1 MAAVVKGLTTEPDL
15 HLYLVQDDPSLQVL
29 AVLQAGATPDWEAY
43 GQQPSVTTPVLVRYY
58 QARER

>member
-15 HLYLVQDDPSLQVL
+15 HLYLVHYEPSLQVL
-29 AVLQAGATPDWEAY
+29 AVLQAGATPDEEAY